1 MIDVP
6 ENIKEIIDSSI
17 KEAFAPFGK
26 ILEQKP
32 HEEKQEIANKDE
44 RLDGVSEAVKAFL
57 KDQKEQPFAG
67 KQINTV
73 RYGGCGTR
81 PSDIEKM

>member
-32 HEEKQEIANKDE
+32 HQVKQEIANKDE

-67 KQINTV
+67 KTIAIK
-73 RYGGCGTR
+73 RISGGGTS
-81 PSDIEKM
+81 PADIEKM

>member
-32 HEEKQEIANKDE
+32 HEEKQEITNKDE

-67 KQINTV
+67 KTIAIK
-73 RYGGCGTR
+73 RIGGGTS
-81 PSDIEKM
+81 PADIEKM